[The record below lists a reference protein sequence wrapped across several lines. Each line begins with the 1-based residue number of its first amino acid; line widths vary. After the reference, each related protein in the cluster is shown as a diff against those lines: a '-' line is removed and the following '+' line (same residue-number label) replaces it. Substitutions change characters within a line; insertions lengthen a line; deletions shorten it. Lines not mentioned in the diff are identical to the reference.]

1 MRNASLFVAAL
12 LCLPA
17 TVASAQPR
25 AKKKMPSAS
34 ARRPLRRLPPPVL
47 MVRRNNRS
55 EPLQLTK
62 VNINATIVGHLAETK
77 MTMTFYNP
85 NPAVMEGDL
94 YFPLPQG
101 ATVSGYA
108 LDIKGKMI
116 SGVVVDKHY
125 GRQVFEAEVRKGVDP
140 GLVEWTK
147 GNNFKTRIFP
157 IPSRG
162 TRTVRV
168 SYVSELSDGSDS
180 ARFYLPLNF
189 RKPVKKMSMR
199 VEVIKAAAKPVVIGG
214 GPSRLSFKRWSD
226 SYVARARLANTT
238 LTKPLY
244 VRLPKISRQP
254 VRVERGPDGQYYF
267 AIRDAVSA
275 PTLRHRRRPPRSL
288 AIYWDASMSRGKIS
302 HKAELKLLDR
312 FFAGNR
318 QAMTVYLVA
327 FRDRAER
334 PRRFSLPR
342 QKSALMGALR
352 TMVYDGG
359 TQLGRGFGRRAPRTD
374 ISLMFTDGIS
384 NFGDED
390 PRQLK
395 RPVYVFNNSAVANHA
410 ALRYIA
416 MRSGG
421 AYYNLQTTPVA
432 KAAAAIGRP
441 VFSFLGARVEGAQVS
456 GLYPKVRVPVAGAFY
471 LAGKLNAPRAT
482 ITLEYGFGG
491 NVQIRRSFTI
501 KRRDAAKGNMLRRY
515 WAQKKVDD
523 LLIFAERNEEAIAKV
538 GREYSIV
545 TPNTSLIVLESLSQY
560 LQYKIRPPATLASL
574 RTQWDTEMAR
584 RARGLKLAQTSKLQR
599 IIKLW
604 ENKVAWWRKRYKYPR
619 NYRVRKHKPKKT
631 AATEARVMRP
641 APRAAMRR
649 RANNQ
654 PHERDLARSD
664 EKTAGK
670 KNRREAPAIKLKPWD
685 PDTPYMRAIKAAP
698 RAKRYAVYLAQRK
711 LHGSAPSFYLDVANY
726 FRRHKQ
732 AKLALRILSNLAE
745 LELENAPLMRVLA
758 HRLAQIG
765 QLDLAIKIFDAVR
778 KLRPEEPQSFRDL
791 ALVLARRANHNRYR
805 RRKAARTDYSKSL
818 ELLSHVVMERWSRF
832 DEIEVIALT
841 EINNILPSARRLGL
855 RKLPVD
861 KRLIKKLDMDVR
873 IVMSWDAD
881 NTDMDL
887 HVVEPSGEEAYYAH
901 NRTRIGG
908 MVSRDFTRGYG
919 PEVYSIRRAMRG
931 KYKIKTHFFGSSAAK
946 LAGAVT
952 LQVEIFTNFGRPNQR
967 RKSITIR
974 LTKKKEEFTVGT
986 IRF

>member
-1 MRNASLFVAAL
+1 MRKAPLLLAAL
-12 LCLPA
+12 MCLPA
-17 TVASAQPR
+17 TLASAQPR
-25 AKKKMPSAS
+25 FKKKMPSPHV
-34 ARRPLRRLPPPVL
+34 RRPVRPLPPPVL

-55 EPLQLTK
+55 QPLQLTK
-62 VNINATIVGHLAETK
+62 VDINATIVGHLAQTQ

-85 NPAVMEGDL
+85 NRAVMEGDL

-116 SGVVVDKHY
+116 DGVVVGKHH
-125 GRQVFEAEVRKGVDP
+125 GRQVFEKEVRKGIDP

-157 IPSRG
+157 IPARG
-162 TRTVRV
+162 TRTIRV
-168 SYVSELSDGSDS
+168 SYVSELTEGNDS

-199 VEVIKAAAKPVVIGG
+199 IDVVKAAAAPVISGG
-214 GPSRLSFKRWSD
+214 GPSKLAFKRWSD
-226 SYVARARLANTT
+226 NYVAKARLANTT

-244 VRLPKISRQP
+244 VSLPKLSRRP
-254 VRVERGPDGQYYF
+254 VRVERSPDGQYYF
-267 AIRDAVSA
+267 AIRDDVKV
-275 PTLRHRRRPPRSL
+275 PVLRTRRRAPRSL

-302 HKAELKLLDR
+302 HAAELELLTK
-312 FFAGNR
+312 FFAANK

-334 PRRFSLPR
+334 ARRFYLPR
-342 QKSALMGALR
+342 QKNALFKALR
-352 TMVYDGG
+352 TMTYDGG
-359 TQLGRGFGRRAPRTD
+359 TQLGRAIGRRAPRTD

-384 NFGDED
+384 NFGDET
-390 PRQLK
+390 PRRTKL
-395 RPVYVFNNSAVANHA
+395 PVYVFNNSAVANHA

-421 AYYNLQTTPVA
+421 AYYNLHNTPVA
-432 KAAAAIGRP
+432 KAVAAIGQP
-441 VFSFLGARVEGAQVS
+441 VFSFISAKVEGAQVS
-456 GLYPKVRVPVAGAFY
+456 GLYPTVRVPVSGAFY
-471 LAGKLNAPRAT
+471 LAGKLQSSQAT
-482 ITLEYGFGG
+482 ITLEYGYGG
-491 NVQIRRSFTI
+491 RGTVKRTFTVKRS
-501 KRRDAAKGNMLRRY
+501 DAARGNMLRRY

-538 GREYSIV
+538 GRDYSLV
-545 TPNTSLIVLESLSQY
+545 TPYTSLIVLESLSQY
-560 LQYKIRPPATLASL
+560 LEHKIRPPAMLASM
-574 RTQWDTEMAR
+574 RKKWDAEMAR
-584 RARGLKLAQTSKLQR
+584 RASALKIAQQSKLDR

-604 ENKVAWWRKRYKYPR
+604 EQKVAWWKKRYKYPK
-619 NYRVRKHKPKKT
+619 NYRVAKRKPKKV
-631 AATEARVMRP
+631 AAEARPTMRP
-641 APRAAMRR
+641 APMSRR
-649 RANNQ
+649 VSRNG
-654 PHERDLARSD
+654 HGRRDATAKD
-664 EKTAGK
+664 EKKKTGK
-670 KNRREAPAIKLKPWD
+670 AARPQPPAIKLKAWD

-698 RAKRYAVYLAQRK
+698 KARRYAVYLVQRK

-726 FRRHKQ
+726 FRRQKQ
-732 AKLALRILSNLAE
+732 RRLALRILSNLAE

-765 QLDLAIKIFDAVR
+765 ELDLSIKIFDAVR

-791 ALVLARRANHNRYR
+791 ALVLERRADKNRYR
-805 RRKAARTDYSKSL
+805 RRKTARDDYSRSL
-818 ELLSHVVMERWSRF
+818 ELLSHVVMERWDRF
-832 DEIEVIALT
+832 AEIEVISLT
-841 EINNILPSARRLGL
+841 ELNNILPKARRLGL

-861 KRLIKKLDMDVR
+861 KRLIKKLDMDIR

-887 HVVEPSGEEAYYAH
+887 HVVEPSGEEAYYSH

-931 KYKIKTHFFGSSAAK
+931 KYKIKTKFFGSSAAK

-952 LQVEIFTNFGRPNQR
+952 LQVDIYTNFGRPNQR

-974 LTKKKEEFTVGT
+974 LTKKKEELAVGT